1 MGGLGE
7 TLRRWASGRWRL
19 YEEGEDPD
27 YRFSLANERTFLAWI
42 RTSLALLAGGVA
54 IVQLV
59 PSLGVR
65 EGRHVLGIALMV
77 LGTMLAAVSHWRW
90 WRAERAMRLKQT
102 LSGSLLVPLMAYGLT
117 VVALGALVLVLWFGS
132 GAR

>member
-1 MGGLGE
+1 
-7 TLRRWASGRWRL
+7 
-19 YEEGEDPD
+19 
-27 YRFSLANERTFLAWI
+27 
-42 RTSLALLAGGVA
+42 
-54 IVQLV
+54 
-59 PSLGVR
+59 
-65 EGRHVLGIALMV
+65 MV